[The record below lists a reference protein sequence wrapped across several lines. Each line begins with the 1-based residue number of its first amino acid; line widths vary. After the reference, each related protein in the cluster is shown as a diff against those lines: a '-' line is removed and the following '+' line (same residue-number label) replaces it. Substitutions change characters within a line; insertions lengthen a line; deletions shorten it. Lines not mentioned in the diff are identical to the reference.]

1 MDAFYL
7 RALRSGRF
15 SLRLDDEVGFWS
27 DRSSDG
33 VVSRQVEPWV
43 DGWVAEPLLRSK
55 LLGHWPERRSRVVE
69 LLLVEIRYLS
79 IEIHISNTI

>member
-15 SLRLDDEVGFWS
+15 SLRLDDGVGFLS

-33 VVSRQVEPWV
+33 AVVSRQVEPWV
-43 DGWVAEPLLRSK
+43 DVGGLWSLYYVDTHFQHRLGFEPVPL
-55 LLGHWPERRSRVVE
+55 
-69 LLLVEIRYLS
+69 
-79 IEIHISNTI
+79 T